1 MAVGVGLVLASVL
14 FVKRM
19 ADLEL
24 MNLRVITDRTGESSL
39 TDEEAEVLGRHE
51 GQIILIHIDGPMSF
65 GSAKDMVRRLEGVSR
80 WSSFRVVVLD
90 LSDVPAI
97 DGTAAL
103 AVEDMIRMAQAYR
116 QHLVLVGMQPVV
128 TKVLAGLGV
137 LQLLPPDHHHARR
150 LDALRHAAQ
159 LAAPTSEQPHP
170 ASGLR

>member
-1 MAVGVGLVLASVL
+1 MPRIQMSCPRCRQPIIAEIEQLFDVGS
-14 FVKRM
+14 
-19 ADLEL
+19 DP
-24 MNLRVITDRTGESSL
+24 
-39 TDEEAEVLGRHE
+39 
-51 GQIILIHIDGPMSF
+51 Q
-65 GSAKDMVRRLEGVSR
+65 AKH
-80 WSSFRVVVLD
+80 LD

>member
-1 MAVGVGLVLASVL
+1 
-14 FVKRM
+14 
-19 ADLEL
+19 
-24 MNLRVITDRTGESSL
+24 
-39 TDEEAEVLGRHE
+39 
-51 GQIILIHIDGPMSF
+51 ILIHIDGPMSF

-103 AVEDMIRMAQAYR
+103 AVEDMIRMAQSYH

-150 LDALRHAAQ
+150 LDALQHAAQ
-159 LAAPTSEQPHP
+159 LAAPTSEHP
-170 ASGLR
+170 DSVSGLH